1 MSNYIKKIIN
11 YFLNAKLSFGLP
23 PKSDIVIYDRH
34 KSKLISNS
42 LNTKK
47 KIDVL
52 DVRGEKFY
60 IILLLY
66 NFFNLKFSLKS
77 YFETYINLS
86 KPNFV
91 ITLRD
96 NDVGFF
102 KLKLKN
108 TKKILIQQS
117 WKTKYDDSFLKN
129 SYFEHNK
136 DKYKID
142 YIFCF
147 NEHIKKKYNQII
159 DGNFFLLG
167 SLKSNYLIKSK
178 KNKEKIDI
186 AFISGGDGNILKLT
200 HPKLIKVTGKILS
213 HLLIFSKKNNRKLFV
228 YGKSKFFNDEK
239 KYYDEKLGKKNYTF
253 IPNYKIDPIK
263 LTDISNIVITF
274 NSTLGYESLSRENKT
289 IFLNFR
295 QHLHCKSLKFGWPK
309 NFLNEGPFW
318 TSKIDITS
326 ISKLIYEVSKMN
338 DLKWRL
344 IVKKYV
350 PDLIRRDLDN
360 SQLKKI
366 INFID

>member
-77 YFETYINLS
+77 YFETYINFS

-117 WKTKYDDSFLKN
+117 WKTN
-129 SYFEHNK
+129 MM
-136 DKYKID
+136 
-142 YIFCF
+142 
-147 NEHIKKKYNQII
+147 
-159 DGNFFLLG
+159 
-167 SLKSNYLIKSK
+167 
-178 KNKEKIDI
+178 
-186 AFISGGDGNILKLT
+186 T
-200 HPKLIKVTGKILS
+200 
-213 HLLIFSKKNNRKLFV
+213 LF
-228 YGKSKFFNDEK
+228 
-239 KYYDEKLGKKNYTF
+239 
-253 IPNYKIDPIK
+253 
-263 LTDISNIVITF
+263 
-274 NSTLGYESLSRENKT
+274 
-289 IFLNFR
+289 
-295 QHLHCKSLKFGWPK
+295 
-309 NFLNEGPFW
+309 
-318 TSKIDITS
+318 
-326 ISKLIYEVSKMN
+326 
-338 DLKWRL
+338 
-344 IVKKYV
+344 
-350 PDLIRRDLDN
+350 
-360 SQLKKI
+360 
-366 INFID
+366 

>member
-1 MSNYIKKIIN
+1 MSNYIKKIIK
-11 YFLNAKLSFGLP
+11 YFLNAKLSFELP
-23 PKSDIVIYDRH
+23 PKSDIIIYDRH

-52 DVRGEKFY
+52 DVRGEKFH

-66 NFFNLKFSLKS
+66 NLFNLKFSLKS
-77 YFETYINLS
+77 YLETYINFA

-96 NDVGFF
+96 NDEGFF

-117 WKTKYDDSFLKN
+117 WKTKYDDAFLKN
-129 SYFEHNK
+129 LYLKRHQ
-136 DKYKID
+136 DKYKVD

-159 DGNFFLLG
+159 EGNFFLLG
-167 SLKSNYLIKSK
+167 SLKSNNLIKSK
-178 KNKEKIDI
+178 KNKKEIDI
-186 AFISGGDGNILKLT
+186 SYISGGDGNKLKLT
-200 HPKLIKVTGKILS
+200 HPKLCKVTEKIL
-213 HLLIFSKKNNRKLFV
+213 HYLLIFSKKNKRKLFV
-228 YGKSKFFNDEK
+228 YGKSKFYNDEK

-263 LTDISNIVITF
+263 LSDNSNIVITF

-318 TSKIDITS
+318 TSKIDIIS
-326 ISKLIYEVSKMN
+326 ICKLIYEVSKMN
-338 DLKWRL
+338 DLKWKL

-350 PDLIRRDLDN
+350 PDLIARDLNN

-366 INFID
+366 INSVD